1 MLTGPQTRRP
11 TGADQTAGKEGK
23 RGPAEEEIV
32 CVTDITKTNLKGDLR
47 MKRSVYEAPVTD
59 RFQIELEGVFM
70 SASIVHD
77 KNTDVETT
85 GHELNE
91 VDLGNADWNTG
102 TFGDGAN
109 DWK

>member
-1 MLTGPQTRRP
+1 
-11 TGADQTAGKEGK
+11 
-23 RGPAEEEIV
+23 
-32 CVTDITKTNLKGDLR
+32 

-85 GHELNE
+85 GHELNV
-91 VDLGNADWNTG
+91 VDLDLVDADWNTG
-102 TFGDGAN
+102 TFGDDAN